1 MAERLD
7 PRLEEIIDQAV
18 RDHSRDGARHGD
30 PMNEHPT
37 VDTLVRWQDGLL
49 SADEAAAVR
58 RHVGACSECTED
70 LEGLDAWD
78 SDEETVDESLLP
90 SAAEVAAERRRFD
103 QRLAAEGSTGM
114 PSAEKTPAIPLRRP
128 RPGWLYRLPLAAAAL
143 LATLLAGVWL
153 GTRLD
158 RPPDSRPATSKTPF
172 FASLRAQGDA
182 PRRSSGEE
190 IEWPPKFDSLDLRLL
205 LGDVTP
211 HESYRVEVLDAGG
224 EVRHHHDDLPQQPN
238 GSFVLS
244 LPRETLAAGSYT
256 VRLLARD
263 GDEEQELATFPF
275 LLRPIQP
282 EP

>member
-1 MAERLD
+1 MAEQLD

-18 RDHSRDGARHGD
+18 RDHARDHSRHGN
-30 PMNEHPT
+30 PMSEHPT
-37 VDTLVRWQDGLL
+37 VDTLVRWQEGLL

-58 RHVGACSECTED
+58 GHVGACSECAED
-70 LEGLDAWD
+70 LEGLEAWD
-78 SDEETVDESLLP
+78 SDEENLDESLLP
-90 SAAEVAAERRRFD
+90 SAEEVAEERRRFD
-103 QRLAAEGSTGM
+103 QRLAAEGRTGM
-114 PSAEKTPAIPLRRP
+114 ASTEKAPVIPLRRP
-128 RPGWLYRLPLAAAAL
+128 RPAWPYRFLLAAAAL

-211 HESYRVEVLDAGG
+211 HESYRVEVLDAAG
-224 EVRHHHDDLPQQPN
+224 EVRYRHDDLPQQPN
-238 GSFVLS
+238 GTFVVS
-244 LPRETLAAGSYT
+244 LPREALSAGSYT